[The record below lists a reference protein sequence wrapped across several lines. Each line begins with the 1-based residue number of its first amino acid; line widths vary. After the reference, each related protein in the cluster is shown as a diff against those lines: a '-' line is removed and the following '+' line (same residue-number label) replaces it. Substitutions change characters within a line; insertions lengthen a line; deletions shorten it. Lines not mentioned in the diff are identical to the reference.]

1 MKPRVCVLL
10 ATLNGR
16 LWIEAQVESV
26 LRQSDVDVEILAS
39 DDGSTDGTTEWLEAK
54 SISEPR
60 LKLLPHAEPSG
71 SSARNFERLI
81 KLVALDQFGFLA
93 FSDQDDVWSSNKL
106 SCAVE
111 HLAESGADGYS
122 SNVTALK
129 ANGATQLIAKAQPQ
143 RRFDHYFESASS
155 GSTFLL
161 SRQLAR
167 TLQQYLLS
175 EQFPTQEPHPLFA
188 FHDWF
193 IYCFAR
199 SAGFRWVIDERPF
212 VLYRQHTRNEVGAN
226 IGLRAIS
233 TRMKKLHTGWYLDE
247 VRRLCHTMESIAA
260 NSGAPILNFEDLR
273 LQGTSKRLRF
283 LWNIA
288 SEARRRRRDRWFL
301 YAVVL
306 LGIAR

>member
-10 ATLNGR
+10 ATFNGR

-39 DDGSTDGTTEWLEAK
+39 DDGSTDGTKEWLEAK
-54 SISEPR
+54 NASEPR
-60 LKLLPHAEPSG
+60 MKLLPRAEPSG

-81 KLVALDQFGFLA
+81 KLVALHQFDFLA

-129 ANGATQLIAKAQPQ
+129 ANGAKQLIAKAQPQ
-143 RRFDHYFESASS
+143 RQFDHYFESASS

-161 SRQLAR
+161 SRRLAK

-175 EQFPTQEPHPLFA
+175 TNFPTQEPHRIFA

-212 VLYRQHTRNEVGAN
+212 VLYRQHDRNEVGAN
-226 IGLRAIS
+226 IGLRAIW

-247 VRRLCHTMESIAA
+247 VRRLCCVMESIAA
-260 NSGAPILNFEDLR
+260 NSGAPILNCADLR
-273 LQGTSKRLRF
+273 LQSISERLRF
-283 LWNIA
+283 ILNIA
-288 SEARRRRRDRWFL
+288 GEARRRRRDRWLL

-306 LGIAR
+306 LGVAR

>member
-1 MKPRVCVLL
+1 MKPKVCILL

-39 DDGSTDGTTEWLEAK
+39 DDGSTDGTKEWLKAK
-54 SISEPR
+54 GASEPR
-60 LKLLPHAEPSG
+60 LKLLPYAEPSG

-81 KLVALDQFGFLA
+81 KSAALDKFDFLA

-111 HLAESGADGYS
+111 HLAEHSADGYS

-129 ANGATQLIAKAQPQ
+129 ANGATHLIAKAQPQ

-161 SRQLAR
+161 SRRLAK

-175 EQFPTQEPHPLFA
+175 VNFLTPAPHQLFA

-199 SAGFRWVIDERPF
+199 SAGFRWIIDERTF

-226 IGLRAIS
+226 IGLRAIF

-273 LQGTSKRLRF
+273 LQGTSERLGF
-283 LWNIA
+283 LLNIA